1 MNHGARGYDNTSCT
15 CHSLPPNQIGHS
27 TIASIHPRIPIE
39 HHRPVSTTRPS
50 LILIVPVHVLQS
62 TLTVDL
68 LYSLS
73 YTPVRSEIA
82 QLLRIA

>member
-1 MNHGARGYDNTSCT
+1 
-15 CHSLPPNQIGHS
+15 
-27 TIASIHPRIPIE
+27 
-39 HHRPVSTTRPS
+39 VSTTRPS

-82 QLLRIA
+82 QL